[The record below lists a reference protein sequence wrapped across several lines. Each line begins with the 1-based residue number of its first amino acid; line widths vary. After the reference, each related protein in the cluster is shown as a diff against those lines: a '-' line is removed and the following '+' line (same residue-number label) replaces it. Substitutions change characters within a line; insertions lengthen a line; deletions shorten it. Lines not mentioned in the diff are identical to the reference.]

1 MKRLLEMLQVKTL
14 QEENLAK
21 DGQIS
26 VLRSKIKSLE
36 GKNDKLIAEKN
47 QLKDIHVNK
56 YQLL

>member
-1 MKRLLEMLQVKTL
+1 MLQVTKL

-56 YQLL
+56 YQLF